1 MLSVRHFVLITLVS
15 ATSAAALSGC
25 DETKPATAL
34 DAGATGGTPGAGGTV
49 ATGGTTGA
57 GGAGGAAATGGT
69 TGAGGTTP
77 GGDAGAPPAS
87 GCMIPCIVA
96 LTQDCVPSG
105 ACTEATAGTTNNR
118 CYANGVKVSTAA
130 VLLPPSLTLTSKKP
144 DGSACYTVIGTLT
157 DLQSTTAM
165 LVLKNAA
172 GQQVGTGTYNVTN
185 MQGSMMCDGASFDAV
200 AVASCGSVLR
210 LPSLPGSSPSG
221 DCTAGAC
228 VP

>member
-15 ATSAAALSGC
+15 ATSAAALTGC
-25 DETKPATAL
+25 DDTKPVTAT
-34 DAGATGGTPGAGGTV
+34 DGGATGGTTGAGGTV
-49 ATGGTTGA
+49 ATGGTT
-57 GGAGGAAATGGT
+57 GAGGAAATGGT

-77 GGDAGAPPAS
+77 GSDAGTPPAS

-96 LTQDCVPSG
+96 LTQDCIPSG

-144 DGSACYTVIGTLT
+144 DGSACYTVVGTLT
-157 DLQSTTAM
+157 SLQSTTAM

-172 GQQVGTGTYNVTN
+172 GQQVGTGTYNVTT
-185 MQGSMMCDGASFDAV
+185 MEGAVMCDGASFDAV

-228 VP
+228 TP